1 MIKSNLQYPDTG
13 LNRIKKTFLTICKTK
28 GLDEAGGYLF
38 SKFFGAPQDLKKELI
53 DFANEVRVQ
62 LSSPPWNPSPLKA
75 ELNLEHYKLVNV

>member
-38 SKFFGAPQDLKKELI
+38 SKFFGASQELKKELI
-53 DFANEVRVQ
+53 DFANEVKTQ
-62 LSSPPWNPSPLKA
+62 LDSTPWNPAPLKA
-75 ELNLEHYKLVNV
+75 ELNLDHYKLVNV